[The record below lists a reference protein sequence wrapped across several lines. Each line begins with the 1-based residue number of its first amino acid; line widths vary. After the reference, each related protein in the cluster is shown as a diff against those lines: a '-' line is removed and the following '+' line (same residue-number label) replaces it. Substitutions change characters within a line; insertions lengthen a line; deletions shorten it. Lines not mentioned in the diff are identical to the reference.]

1 MFSKLLS
8 LVPDSII
15 DAIYNAIF
23 AELVRRGNIVFE
35 EDWNSDDRN

>member
-8 LVPDSII
+8 LVPESIL
-15 DAIYNAIF
+15 DAIYDTIF

>member
-8 LVPDSII
+8 LVPDSIL
-15 DAIYNAIF
+15 DAIYDAIF

>member
-8 LVPDSII
+8 LVPDSIL
-15 DAIYNAIF
+15 DAIYDTIF
-23 AELVRRGNIVFE
+23 AELVRHGNIVFE